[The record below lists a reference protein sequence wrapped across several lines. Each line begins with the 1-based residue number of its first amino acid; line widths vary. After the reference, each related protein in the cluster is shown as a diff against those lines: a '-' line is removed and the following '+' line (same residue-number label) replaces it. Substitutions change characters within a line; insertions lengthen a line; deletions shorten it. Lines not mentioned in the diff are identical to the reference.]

1 MNVWTFIFYSS
12 WPFLEIDDEKLYKS
26 RIERRLVASC
36 GLDAFGWK
44 ENHKKWLFVCYCPA
58 TLLFSWSRK
67 WQYNHEECS
76 SFTISM
82 KPFTLMR
89 TSFALLVLCFLLIRQ
104 TFQFDKKT
112 SNFYFAWKFYNTVT
126 RKCRLW
132 LSKTLYFITLN
143 YHLRSLPIIIN
154 SNRKKLF
161 LLLGLN
167 T

>member
-76 SFTISM
+76 SFTFSM
-82 KPFTLMR
+82 KPFILMR
-89 TSFALLVLCFLLIRQ
+89 TSFALLVLSFLLISQ
-104 TFQFDKKT
+104 TFQFDEKP
-112 SNFYFAWKFYNTVT
+112 SNFYFHKNSTKLWRENVDLPKKINFIPGVEYMTILSNVISYWK
-126 RKCRLW
+126 
-132 LSKTLYFITLN
+132 KTM
-143 YHLRSLPIIIN
+143 
-154 SNRKKLF
+154 
-161 LLLGLN
+161 
-167 T
+167 

>member
-1 MNVWTFIFYSS
+1 MSSCWNNLSCISRHATMNVWTFIFYSS

-89 TSFALLVLCFLLIRQ
+89 TSFALLVFSFLLISQ
-104 TFQFDKKT
+104 TFQFDKK
-112 SNFYFAWKFYNTVT
+112 NFQFLFCMK
-126 RKCRLW
+126 
-132 LSKTLYFITLN
+132 I
-143 YHLRSLPIIIN
+143 LPN
-154 SNRKKLF
+154 CNQEM
-161 LLLGLN
+161 
-167 T
+167 